1 MAIEAV
7 LFDFSNTLFRL
18 EESESW
24 FVGLV
29 DHSGQSLDDAARAEL
44 MRRVTAPVGQV
55 VSLDAEHQHAW
66 DHRDL
71 DSALHRKAYL
81 EILRQSGVHRPDQ
94 ATALY
99 ELMIN
104 PLEWT
109 PYPDTEAALK
119 AVAERGLKVGVLSNI
134 GYDIRPAF
142 TVHGWDAYV
151 NTFVLSFEVG
161 AVKPDPGIFHEALRA
176 LEVPAAQTLM
186 VGDSEEADGAAREL
200 GCQFALVAPLPTTER
215 PDALL
220 ATLEAHDLV

>member
-1 MAIEAV
+1 MAIRAV

-18 EESESW
+18 EEGETW
-24 FVGLV
+24 LTDVV
-29 DHSGQSLDDAARAEL
+29 DHNGQRLDDAARAEL

-55 VSLDAEHQHAW
+55 VTLDAEHQHAW

-94 ATALY
+94 ATVLY
-99 ELMIN
+99 ELMTD

-142 TVHGWDAYV
+142 TAHGWDAYV
-151 NTFVLSFEVG
+151 DAFVLSFEVG
-161 AVKPDPGIFHEALRA
+161 VVKPAQGIFHKALQA
-176 LEVPAAQTLM
+176 LAVPAARTLM
-186 VGDSEEADGAAREL
+186 VGDSEEADGAARTL
-200 GCQFALVAPLPTTER
+200 GCQFALVAPLPTAER
-215 PDALL
+215 PDTLL
-220 ATLEAHDLV
+220 TTLKAHDLI